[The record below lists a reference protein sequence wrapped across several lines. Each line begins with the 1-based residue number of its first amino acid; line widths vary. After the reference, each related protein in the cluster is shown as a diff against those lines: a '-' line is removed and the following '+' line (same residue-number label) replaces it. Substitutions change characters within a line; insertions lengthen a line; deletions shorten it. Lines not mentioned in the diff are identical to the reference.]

1 MTVLLVTAERLHN
14 FDIKALLTDKE
25 TMMCAHM
32 GPAMGSGEIRVF
44 PCKAD
49 VYGHKIKIQIGGD
62 RTDEVLTLC
71 EVEVHGHYG

>member
-1 MTVLLVTAERLHN
+1 LLVTAKRLHD
-14 FDIKALLTDKE
+14 FYIKALLTDKQ

-49 VYGHKIKIQIGGD
+49 VYGHKIKIQIGGEKN
-62 RTDEVLTLC
+62 TEILTLC